1 MNAGSIFCT
10 GPKCF
15 LQASFLIMLWRRNP
29 KKSERDF
36 EWQLTKSKCNGF
48 AGQEDKEAGEV
59 VESPC

>member
-1 MNAGSIFCT
+1 
-10 GPKCF
+10 
-15 LQASFLIMLWRRNP
+15 MLWRRNP